1 MRCCYLTDE
10 RSFRQAISWR
20 CLALSAT
27 TAYTR
32 PTAIDLKAP
41 MRAGLAALIFAYV
54 LSQFYRAF
62 LAVLAPVLKVDL
74 SATAADLAS
83 ASGWWFLAFAAM
95 QLPIGA
101 ALDRYGPRR
110 TASALMVVGAGGAL
124 LFAVAT
130 TALHLKVA
138 MALIGIGCAPVLMAS
153 YFIFAR
159 QFSPAV
165 FGTLAGATIGIGA
178 FGNIASSL
186 PLSAAVE
193 AFGWRPTV
201 TALAAITALTAL
213 AIAVLVR
220 DPVRNE
226 TGPKGSLLDLLRM
239 PAIWPILAMM
249 AVCYTPIAGL
259 RGFWVGP
266 YFTDVH
272 GYDALAVGKV
282 GLWIGIAMVAG
293 NFAYG
298 PLDRVLGSRKWVV
311 FAGNALTTA
320 CLFALWA
327 ATAAPPATA
336 TALLIAA
343 GFFGASFPMVI
354 AHGRA
359 LFPPHLMGRGVTLL
373 NLFGIAP
380 IGVAQIA
387 TGRIHA
393 ANPDAPYQAVFL
405 FFAVTTAAGLAVYLL
420 SQDRTD

>member
-1 MRCCYLTDE
+1 MRL
-10 RSFRQAISWR
+10 
-20 CLALSAT
+20 
-27 TAYTR
+27 
-32 PTAIDLKAP
+32 
-41 MRAGLAALIFAYV
+41 GLAALVFAYV

-74 SATAADLAS
+74 AATAADLAS

-95 QLPIGA
+95 QLPIGS
-101 ALDRYGPRR
+101 ALDRFGPRR
-110 TASALMVVGAGGAL
+110 TSATLMAVGAGGAL
-124 LFAVAT
+124 VFATAT
-130 TALHLKVA
+130 SALHLKIA
-138 MALIGIGCAPVLMAS
+138 MALIGVGCAPVLMAS

-159 QFSPAV
+159 SYSPAV

-186 PLSAAVE
+186 PLSAAVG

-201 TALAAITALTAL
+201 LALAAVTVLTAL

-220 DPVRNE
+220 DPERSGSGTE
-226 TGPKGSLLDLLRM
+226 GSLLDLLKI

-249 AVCYTPIAGL
+249 SVCYMPIAGL

-266 YFTDVH
+266 YFADVH

-298 PLDRVLGSRKWVV
+298 PLDRLLGSRKWVI
-311 FAGNALTTA
+311 FAGNAITTA

-327 ATAAPPATA
+327 ATTAPPITA

-359 LFPPHLMGRGVTLL
+359 FFPPHLMGRGVTLL

-380 IGVAQIA
+380 IGLAQFA
-387 TGRIHA
+387 TGRLHA

-405 FFAVTTAAGLAVYLL
+405 FFAVTTAAGLAVYLW